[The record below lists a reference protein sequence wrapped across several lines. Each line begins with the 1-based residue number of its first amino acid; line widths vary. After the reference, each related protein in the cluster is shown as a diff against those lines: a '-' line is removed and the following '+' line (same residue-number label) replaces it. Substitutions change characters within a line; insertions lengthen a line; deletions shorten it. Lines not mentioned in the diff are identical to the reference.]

1 MSSPI
6 AIPSRSRAAV
16 AGASSSYS
24 ERSSTSSPSSSWTP
38 SGVYI
43 PVHKRHS
50 ANSSVSSLSSVG
62 SSSCTSNPLS
72 CYLRTISSHMS
83 PTASD
88 STTRI
93 YSRDA
98 LLSLARSPLT
108 SREAPQLA
116 PTLLSSC
123 PEIVDGG
130 ASGIARALAMGRTP
144 VWHGN
149 NSRGRRGV
157 KKTDGKRAKRNQSL
171 SSESSDHSDHSRRTD

>member
-24 ERSSTSSPSSSWTP
+24 DRSSTSSPSSSWTP

-50 ANSSVSSLSSVG
+50 ATSSVSSLPSVG
-62 SSSCTSNPLS
+62 SSSS
-72 CYLRTISSHMS
+72 
-83 PTASD
+83 SD
-88 STTRI
+88 STARI

-149 NSRGRRGV
+149 NSRGRRGA
-157 KKTDGKRAKRNQSL
+157 KKAGDKRAKRNSSL
-171 SSESSDHSDHSRRTD
+171 SSEGSDLSDHSRRTN

>member
-1 MSSPI
+1 MRIRPTRTGPRHHHLRHLGHRRGSISQCTRGTLLTAVLAAFLASGPLHVRPTLTLVI
-6 AIPSRSRAAV
+6 RGPSAHR
-16 AGASSSYS
+16 Y
-24 ERSSTSSPSSSWTP
+24 
-38 SGVYI
+38 
-43 PVHKRHS
+43 
-50 ANSSVSSLSSVG
+50 SLS
-62 SSSCTSNPLS
+62 
-72 CYLRTISSHMS
+72 
-83 PTASD
+83 ASD

-116 PTLLSSC
+116 PALLSSC

-149 NSRGRRGV
+149 SSRGRHGA
-157 KKTDGKRAKRNQSL
+157 KKNGDKRAKRNSSL
-171 SSESSDHSDHSRRTD
+171 SSESSDRSDHSRRTH